1 VTGSHGFSAPDDPAT
16 RSHGF
21 LREAK
26 GWWVGFWPFW
36 ALVVFAGLAATRL
49 LPQGYARATVA
60 VPIMLLVPGS
70 LTLGAVFT
78 QRHRPRAAMY
88 LCYAMLLS
96 AIWWV
101 FAALLLY
108 ALNIKIT
115 ADSTYLAL
123 LAASAAL
130 AIVIGVR
137 RLLGSPGRGRRVA
150 RKHDTPAPDL
160 SAAEAE
166 NAKLPAAARGS
177 AYNGIAAVIAGA
189 ALLGG
194 GLYAYDHLP
203 HPAPTGYT
211 WIAWAGPR
219 LTGTVAIGPG
229 GIHLRFQIVHHQPDA
244 ATFRLTAT
252 WLGIPSR
259 PLAKSLTVRI
269 GPDRSFRGTLFVP
282 PPPDGCTYRIAVTLT
297 DARQIA
303 PTRQPQSWT
312 INADVHDPGKP
323 LKTCQ

>member
-1 VTGSHGFSAPDDPAT
+1 VT
-16 RSHGF
+16 RNHGF
-21 LREAK
+21 LREARLL
-26 GWWVGFWPFW
+26 WLAFWPLW

-49 LPQGYARATVA
+49 LPQGYARAAVA

-70 LTLGAVFT
+70 LTLGAAFK
-78 QRHRPRAAMY
+78 QRHRPRAATY

-108 ALNIKIT
+108 VLNIKIT

-123 LAASAAL
+123 LAVSAAL
-130 AIVIGVR
+130 AIVIGMR
-137 RLLGSPGRGRRVA
+137 RLFGSQGRGRRVA
-150 RKHDTPAPDL
+150 LKPDIPAPDL

-166 NAKLPAAARGS
+166 SAKMPAVVRGS

-189 ALLGG
+189 ALLAG
-194 GLYAYDHLP
+194 GLYGYDHLP

-211 WIAWAGPR
+211 WIAWTGPR
-219 LTGTVAIGPG
+219 LSGAVAVGSAGTD
-229 GIHLRFQIVHHQPDA
+229 LRFQIIHHQADS
-244 ATFRLTAT
+244 ATFRLSAT

-259 PLAKSLTVRI
+259 PLAKSLTLSI
-269 GPDRSFRGTLFVP
+269 GPDRSFQGTLFVP
-282 PPPDGCTYRIAVTLT
+282 PPPDGCTYRVAVTLT
-297 DARQIA
+297 AAQQIA

-312 INADVHDPGKP
+312 INADVHDPAKS